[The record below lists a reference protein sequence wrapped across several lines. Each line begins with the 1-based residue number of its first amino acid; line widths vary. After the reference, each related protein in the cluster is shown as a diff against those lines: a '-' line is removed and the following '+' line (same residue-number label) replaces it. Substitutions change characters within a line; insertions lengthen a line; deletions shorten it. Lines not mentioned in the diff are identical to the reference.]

1 LSGFDPATMRAGT
14 ARGGGTPSRAVA
26 RGQAGQSSS
35 DPATM
40 RAGTARGE
48 AGQSSPSP
56 LIGLTTYL
64 EQAQTGVWDVRAS
77 FLPAVYF
84 QGITAAGGVAMLL
97 PPQPV
102 DPDIAERVLDGLD
115 GLLITGGKDVD
126 PAAYGH
132 QPHPATDQPGRQ
144 RDAWEFT
151 LLGAAIK
158 RGLPVL
164 GICRGAQVLNVA
176 LGGTLHQHLPD
187 VIGHS
192 GHRAGNAVFNTVS
205 VRTVADT
212 RLAALVGES
221 VEVKCYHH
229 QAIAEVGEGLIVSAW
244 DADGVIEAL
253 ELPGNGFVLA
263 VQWHPEE
270 SLDDL
275 RLFSAIVEAARSY
288 ASGRVSR

>member
-1 LSGFDPATMRAGT
+1 MRQSPTGRGFAGLSGFDPATVRAGT
-14 ARGGGTPSRAVA
+14 AREGTGPSGSA
-26 RGQAGQSSS
+26 
-35 DPATM
+35 P
-40 RAGTARGE
+40 
-48 AGQSSPSP
+48 P

-64 EQAQTGVWDVRAS
+64 SQARLGVWDVPAS

-84 QGITAAGGVAMLL
+84 QGVTAAGGVATLL

-102 DPDIAERVLDGLD
+102 NADIAERVLDGLD

-126 PAAYGH
+126 PASYG
-132 QPHPATDQPGRQ
+132 QAPHPTTDEPGHQ
-144 RDAWEFT
+144 RDAWEFA
-151 LLGAAIK
+151 LLNAALK

-187 VIGHS
+187 VIGHG
-192 GHRAGNAVFNTVS
+192 GHRAGNAVFNTLP
-205 VRTVADT
+205 VRTVAGT
-212 RLAALVGES
+212 RLAALIGES
-221 VEVKCYHH
+221 VDARCYHH
-229 QAIAEVGEGLIVSAW
+229 QAIAELGEGLVASAW

-253 ELPGNGFVLA
+253 ELPGYGFALA

-288 ASGRVSR
+288 ASGRVT